1 MSILLLGIS
10 IGIFLPYILSS
21 NDILIGIDAVNY
33 YGEVHTSYLNSMV
46 HTIFMPF
53 TIYGMLLWI
62 PKVFNLNINNSIKL
76 QNLLYT
82 FYMTH
87 YFILNYKIGL
97 LTSLYYYIPLYYAS
111 KKYLLEY
118 NNYVPIKGFFI
129 SFMSLTI
136 QEVFGHWLG
145 GDNPSRVEAIPNAIL
160 YAMYY
165 SVHHLFV

>member
-1 MSILLLGIS
+1 
-10 IGIFLPYILSS
+10 
-21 NDILIGIDAVNY
+21 
-33 YGEVHTSYLNSMV
+33 
-46 HTIFMPF
+46 
-53 TIYGMLLWI
+53 MLLWI

-145 GDNPSRVEAIPNAIL
+145 GDNPSRIEAIPNAIL